1 MTGPEKIARVRISV
15 LDIEPEIWRTVEV
28 PLRTSLKGLHD
39 VIQAVFGW
47 QDYHLF
53 EFRIA
58 EKRYG
63 IPAPEQDFDRKVLQ
77 AKLMRLETLAAK
89 GIDRFAY
96 EYDFGDGWGHVIAIV
111 AVGDADPALQYP
123 RFLAGARRGPP
134 EDVGGVPG
142 YYRFLEAVANPR
154 HHDHRELAE
163 WYGGPYD
170 PDDIDL
176 VDLRRRLGAIAKRRH
191 AGKAAFAKAGSRPE
205 RPHRTLTTHRR
216 QSAHGTSTAAPS
228 TRPWRSAASASL
240 ASPSG

>member
-63 IPAPEQDFDRKVLQ
+63 IPEPEQDFDRKVLQ

-89 GIDRFAY
+89 GIDRFSY
-96 EYDFGDGWGHVIAIV
+96 EYDFGDGWGHAIAIE
-111 AVGDADPALQYP
+111 AVGDADPALNYP
-123 RFLAGARRGPP
+123 RFLGGARRGPP

-142 YYRFLEAVANPR
+142 YYRFLEAVADPR
-154 HHDHRELAE
+154 HRDHRELVE